1 MKNNTYKLLRDE
13 FGIAESI
20 LDLIDES
27 EKQVSSHFS
36 QLDDTMAYNQYR
48 VARKLF
54 SATTSG
60 ICTFHGIPDTAT
72 MIRDAMR

>member
-13 FGIAESI
+13 FGIAEFI

-36 QLDDTMAYNQYR
+36 QLDDTMAYILYKVLEAFQRNN
-48 VARKLF
+48 
-54 SATTSG
+54 
-60 ICTFHGIPDTAT
+60 
-72 MIRDAMR
+72 IRDMHV

>member
-36 QLDDTMAYNQYR
+36 QLDDTMAYNQYKVLEAFQR
-48 VARKLF
+48 NN
-54 SATTSG
+54 
-60 ICTFHGIPDTAT
+60 
-72 MIRDAMR
+72 IRDMHFSWNTA

>member
-20 LDLIDES
+20 LVLIDES

-36 QLDDTMAYNQYR
+36 QLDDTMAYNQYK
-48 VARKLF
+48 VLKLF

-60 ICTFHGIPDTAT
+60 YALF
-72 MIRDAMR
+72 MEYRIRLR